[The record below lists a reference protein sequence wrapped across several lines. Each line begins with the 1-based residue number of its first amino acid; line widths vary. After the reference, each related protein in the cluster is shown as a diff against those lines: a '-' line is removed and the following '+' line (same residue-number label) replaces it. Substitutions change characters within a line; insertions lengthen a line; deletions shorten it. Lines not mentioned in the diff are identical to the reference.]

1 MNAFEWIAEQRIEEA
16 IARGELSDL
25 PGAGRPLRLDDDAL
39 VPPEVRMAYRILRN
53 AGFVPPELA
62 DRRQAASL
70 RALMA
75 VATDEEEQRR
85 AAGADR
91 LLRGGGR
98 ALARLLTRATR
109 GPPDQPAA
117 TGRAPAGCPG
127 TAGSP

>member
-85 AAGADR
+85 ACARLALLEMRLEARGAR
-91 LLRGGGR
+91 LAQTGYYEAVAARLRG
-98 ALARLLTRATR
+98 
-109 GPPDQPAA
+109 D
-117 TGRAPAGCPG
+117 
-127 TAGSP
+127 